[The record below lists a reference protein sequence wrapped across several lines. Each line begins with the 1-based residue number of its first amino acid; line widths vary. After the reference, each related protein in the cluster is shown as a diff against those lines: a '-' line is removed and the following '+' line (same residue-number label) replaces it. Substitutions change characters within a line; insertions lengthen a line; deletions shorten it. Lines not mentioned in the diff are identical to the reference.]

1 MGKYAGTRAVLIN
14 LLLLRLEL
22 QIQTLLRFALVRFGS
37 LCFGSV
43 QFALVRFG
51 SVDSVLCWPGLHM
64 DMGHCICSELIPRD
78 QVSSCAGLGSTWTWD
93 TAICSEFIPRDQVS
107 SFGLVCGSS

>member
-1 MGKYAGTRAVLIN
+1 MGWYAETRSVLIN

-37 LCFGSV
+37 
-43 QFALVRFG
+43 VRFG
-51 SVDSVLCWPGLHM
+51 SVRFGLVWFGRFCAVLCWPGLHM
-64 DMGHCICSELIPRD
+64 DM
-78 QVSSCAGLGSTWTWD
+78 D
-93 TAICSEFIPRDQVS
+93 TAFVQSIPRDQVS

>member
-64 DMGHCICSELIPRD
+64 DMGHCICSEFIPRD
-78 QVSSCAGLGSTWTWD
+78 QVSRCWPGLHMDMGHC
-93 TAICSEFIPRDQVS
+93 ICSEFIPRDQVS

>member
-1 MGKYAGTRAVLIN
+1 MGWYAETRSVLIN

-37 LCFGSV
+37 V
-43 QFALVRFG
+43 QFGLVWFGRFCA
-51 SVDSVLCWPGLHM
+51 VLCWPGLHM
-64 DMGHCICSELIPRD
+64 DM
-78 QVSSCAGLGSTWTWD
+78 D
-93 TAICSEFIPRDQVS
+93 TAFVQSIPRDQVS

>member
-1 MGKYAGTRAVLIN
+1 MGWYAETRAVLIN

-37 LCFGSV
+37 V
-43 QFALVRFG
+43 QFGLVWFGRFCA
-51 SVDSVLCWPGLHM
+51 VLCWPGLHM
-64 DMGHCICSELIPRD
+64 DM
-78 QVSSCAGLGSTWTWD
+78 D
-93 TAICSEFIPRDQVS
+93 TAFVQSIPRDQVS